1 MMKRLSSFLVA
12 ITFLFSCKKE
22 KGNGDV
28 IPPSDLVVKAE
39 VSSDNSGNVLFTAT
53 AKNAV
58 NYEFDLGN
66 GVFKLEPTG
75 KLNYK
80 YPSTGNYE
88 VKVFAKNSAGQMVS
102 KFLQVSVN
110 VSSSLLWSDEF
121 NIAGSPDPSKWNYD
135 IGTGSGGWGNNE
147 LQYYTSRQGNV
158 YVSNG
163 TMKIVAKKES
173 FGGSNY
179 TSARLLTRDKFS
191 FKYGKVE
198 ARAKLPAG
206 VGTWPAIW
214 MLGANIGTVGWPAC
228 GEIDIMEHKGSQ
240 LNKIYGTIHY
250 PGFSGGN
257 AVGGTTSI
265 SNATTDFHVYSVEWS
280 ETAIRFFVDGV
291 SYFTVAN
298 NSSIPFNHNFF
309 LLLNVAMGGNFGGAV
324 DPLFSQAQMEIDYIR
339 VYQ

>member
-1 MMKRLSSFLVA
+1 MMKKISSLLLLIALF
-12 ITFLFSCKKE
+12 FSCKKE
-22 KGNGDV
+22 KGSEAIV
-28 IPPSDLVVKAE
+28 PPSDLVVKAD
-39 VSSDNSGNVLFTAT
+39 VSTDNSGNVLFTAT

-88 VKVFAKNSAGQMVS
+88 VKVFAKNATGQMTS
-102 KFLQVSVN
+102 KVLQLSVN
-110 VSSSLLWSDEF
+110 VASSLLWSDEF
-121 NIAGSPDPSKWNYD
+121 NVAGSPDPSKWIYD
-135 IGTGSGGWGNNE
+135 IGTGAGGWGNNE
-147 LQYYTSRQGNV
+147 LQYYTSRP
-158 YVSNG
+158 NG
-163 TMKIVAKKES
+163 TLKIVARKEIFS
-173 FGGSNY
+173 GSNY
-179 TSARLLTRDKFS
+179 TSARMLTRGKFA

-265 SNATTDFHVYSVEWS
+265 SNATTEFHVYSVEWS
-280 ETAIRFFVDGV
+280 DTAIRFFVDGV

-298 NSSIPFNHNFF
+298 NSTIPFNHNFF

-324 DPLFSQAQMEIDYIR
+324 DPLFNQAQMEIDYIR